1 MCGLLQMSMYGT
13 RDAAQNWE
21 MKYTSVLK
29 EMGFTQGRSNPC
41 VFKGPRNRSWI
52 VVHGDDFTVLAE
64 KEELVQI
71 FEEMSRKLIAKNRGI
86 LGPDGDNRSVRILN
100 RIVEWTGKGLKYEA
114 DQRHADIIVRELGL
128 SGSRTKPVGAPGWQN
143 KDQDNNKEELK

>member
-41 VFKGPRNRSWI
+41 VFKGPRSRSWI
-52 VVHGDDFTVLAE
+52 VVPGDDFTVVSE

-71 FEEMSRKLIAKNRGI
+71 FEEMSKKLIAKNRGI
-86 LGPDGDNRSVRILN
+86 LGPDGDTRSVRILN

-114 DQRHADIIVRELGL
+114 DQRHAEIIVRELGL
-128 SGSRTKPVGAPGWQN
+128 SGSRTTPVGAQGWQN
-143 KDQDNNKEELK
+143 KDQDNSKE